1 MPTDIVSQLLLP
13 SAYPHPVD
21 TVALR
26 ETHIS
31 WVFLTGDWAYK
42 VKKPRNLGFLNYSSL
57 GARQHFCEEE
67 LVLNRRFAPKLY
79 MEVVPICE
87 QSGLHIGGSG
97 PVVEYAVKM
106 RQFDDD
112 ELLSNIAERDGLE
125 PGLIRELGALLARTH
140 AGLGPAYPDTGAGTP
155 LAMQDAMVQNFEQIE
170 AYSLDVEVRAELQ
183 QVKRWATQQLA
194 FYMPAMIRRISQ
206 GFVKDCHGDLHLGN
220 IARIDGALCF
230 FDCIEFSDNFRIMDS
245 IAEAAFLVMDCQARG
260 LEAEANQLLNDYLE
274 YSGDYE
280 GLALLDWYRCYYAI
294 VRAKV
299 NLLRIEDREQ
309 DDLVDIKAYQDFR
322 RYLDLALS
330 YTLELD
336 KFLAIGYGVSGS
348 GKSTVAMQVAQH
360 TGAIRVRSDVERKRL
375 FNLAPESSS
384 YSNVEGGIYTS
395 EAGKRTF
402 ARLQSLAGTV
412 VQAGFPCIVDATFLR
427 RKQRKP
433 FRKLAEV
440 LDVPFIVLHCKASK
454 RKLRERITLRNSQSV
469 DASEA
474 DVAVM
479 EKQLAKLEGLEVGEA
494 DAVVEIKAG
503 TSKRS
508 VLRQIR
514 QVIEPASTSNP
525 LPGNSK

>member
-1 MPTDIVSQLLLP
+1 MPTDIVNQLLLP

-21 TVALR
+21 TIELR

-42 VKKPRNLGFLNYSSL
+42 VKKPRNLEFLDYSSL
-57 GARQHFCEEE
+57 DARKHFCEQE

-87 QSGLHIGGSG
+87 QRGLHIEGSG
-97 PVVEYAVKM
+97 PVVDYAVKM

-125 PGLIRELGALLARTH
+125 PGLIRELGALLARTQ
-140 AGLGPAYPDTGAGTP
+140 AGMSPVYPDTGAGTP
-155 LAMQDAMVQNFEQIE
+155 LAMQDATVQNFEQIE
-170 AYSLDVEVRAELQ
+170 AYALSTEVRAELE
-183 QVKRWATQQLA
+183 QVKRWSTHRLA
-194 FYMPAMIRRISQ
+194 FFMPTMIRRISQ

-260 LEAEANQLLNDYLE
+260 LETEAMQLLNDYLE

-280 GLALLDWYRCYYAI
+280 GLALFDWYRCYYAV

-299 NLLRIEDREQ
+299 NLLLIEDREQ
-309 DDLVDIKAYQDFR
+309 DDLVATEAYREFR

-330 YTLELD
+330 YTLAAD

-348 GKSTVAMQVAQH
+348 GKSTVAMQLAQH

-384 YSNVEGGIYTS
+384 YSQVEGGIYTS

-402 ARLQSLAGTV
+402 ARLQSLAGIV

-479 EKQLAKLEGLEVGEA
+479 EKQLATLEGLEDAEA

-503 TSKRS
+503 TSFES
-508 VLRQIR
+508 MLRQF
-514 QVIEPASTSNP
+514 
-525 LPGNSK
+525 SKGIGARSKG

>member
-42 VKKPRNLGFLNYSSL
+42 VKKPRNLEFLDYSSL
-57 GARQHFCEEE
+57 DARKHFCEEE

-87 QSGLHIGGSG
+87 QRGLHIGGSG

-125 PGLIRELGALLARTH
+125 PGLIRELGALLAHTH
-140 AGLGPAYPDTGAGTP
+140 AGLDPVYPDTGAGTP

-170 AYSLDVEVRAELQ
+170 AYNLGVEVRAELQ
-183 QVKRWATQQLA
+183 QVKRWATQRLA

-299 NLLRIEDREQ
+299 NLLRIEDRQQ
-309 DDLVDIKAYQDFR
+309 DDLADTQAYQDFR

-330 YTLELD
+330 YTLESD

-402 ARLQSLAGTV
+402 ARLQSLAGIV

-474 DVAVM
+474 DVVVM

-494 DAVVEIKAG
+494 DAVVEIKAR

-508 VLRQIR
+508 VLQQIR
-514 QVIEPASTSNP
+514 QVIEPASTSNQ